1 MPDDH
6 LLTIGAFARRCGLTA
21 SALRFYDDTGL
32 LAPATVDAAT
42 GYRFYAPEQTRRARQ
57 LSRLRAMGMS
67 LAQMVEVLDAQ
78 NPNAAARFID
88 DHVADATHRLDAVR
102 TAAAEAK
109 AALPPPRPVGEPAVA
124 TRGVLLASAIEQVLT
139 ATTLDPD
146 LPVLNGVYLE
156 AQADALVLTATD
168 RYRLATRTLRH
179 WQADGPWTATVH
191 ADDLRAGTSWLR
203 RRHRVTVH
211 TTADRVL
218 FTDES
223 GEHRACRTLPAEFP
237 DYRRMLDALSPV
249 RTRVVTG
256 RNALLG
262 ALEQHDRPRV
272 RIAVGANALQLP
284 HRIPATVT
292 GPGLDVEFEL
302 TTLHPAIE
310 AAIGPD
316 LMLDFAGHDQ
326 PVVIRSADD
335 GDLTTLAMPVAPD
348 RKDAP

>member
-6 LLTIGAFARRCGLTA
+6 LLTIGAFAHRCGLTA
-21 SALRFYDDTGL
+21 SALRFYDDAGL

-42 GYRFYAPEQTRRARQ
+42 GYRLYAPEQTDRARQ

-78 NPNAAARFID
+78 DPNSAARLID
-88 DHVADATHRLDAVR
+88 DHVADVTQRLDAVR
-102 TAAAEAK
+102 VAAAEAK
-109 AALPPPRPVGEPAVA
+109 AALPLPVGEPGVS

-146 LPVLNGVYLE
+146 LSVLNGVYLE
-156 AQADALVLTATD
+156 AQPDGLVLTATD

-179 WQADGPWTATVH
+179 WAADRPWTATVH

-211 TTADRVL
+211 ATADRVV
-218 FTDES
+218 FADES
-223 GEHRACRTLPAEFP
+223 GEHRACRTLPTEFP

-249 RTRVVTG
+249 RTRVVTA
-256 RNALLG
+256 RNTLLG

-272 RIAVGANALQLP
+272 RITVGANALQVP
-284 HRIPATVT
+284 QSIPAGVT
-292 GPGLDVEFEL
+292 GPGLDIEFEL

-326 PVVIRSADD
+326 PVVVRSADD

-348 RKDAP
+348 REDVP